1 MFTIL
6 IRIEFAMDLVVEH
19 QAVVGVLGE
28 PMEAAH
34 RAEQGLAACPGSGSG
49 SAPRVASSRSS
60 LTNFSST
67 AWTSQDVVPTWSMGA
82 GQLQRRWT
90 REFKKEATTLEDT
103 FEWDS
108 DNEDFH
114 DNKDVAEACHHHCF
128 DIDILGFHPYK
139 EILFLSHQSGSAHID
154 LDDERGGTRCIEDV
168 LRHLVAPCWLA
179 VSCCVCKAWR
189 AIIDGDGLLCTEL
202 PFSAIF
208 IAFTELPLPEFFS
221 RPLRRY
227 SLRSEASLTSLRRP

>member
-82 GQLQRRWT
+82 GPRPWRWT
-90 REFKKEATTLEDT
+90 QR
-103 FEWDS
+103 
-108 DNEDFH
+108 
-114 DNKDVAEACHHHCF
+114 
-128 DIDILGFHPYK
+128 G
-139 EILFLSHQSGSAHID
+139 HQSGSAHID

-221 RPLRRY
+221 RPFAGTAYGQRQ
-227 SLRSEASLTSLRRP
+227 A